1 MEGRFVRR
9 LALLWWWETRWWT
22 LSLPAAGRRKLMP
35 TCLNWHTSLF
45 VSYHCDTSTASL
57 CGADTSVAAAI
68 DPASSSPC
76 SVMCATVS
84 GRPCDVPPLTAS
96 HRLTGCYWAPH
107 HRPVPDP
114 RMRTPHFH
122 SAGLLTPPLG
132 NNQPQPSP
140 STNICMHFYEPGNP
154 PTPRPR
160 PRRPRSAINQNLSKL
175 RCTRSSSSTVHKL
188 I

>member
-1 MEGRFVRR
+1 MMMGDRVVNIVTAGCWAEEADAHLSELTHFTVCF
-9 LALLWWWETRWWT
+9 
-22 LSLPAAGRRKLMP
+22 LSLR
-35 TCLNWHTSLF
+35 HQ
-45 VSYHCDTSTASL
+45 TSTASL

-114 RMRTPHFH
+114 RMRTSHFH

-132 NNQPQPSP
+132 NNQPSP